1 MKDGKI
7 FYKGQYIT
15 PDNAELVI
23 NQISER
29 LDDFETLL
37 KNETRR
43 AYEKGL
49 AKGVDMAEAYYDKL
63 VNERLKD
70 EMQERDGD
78 G

>member
-15 PDNAELVI
+15 PDNAELII
-23 NQISER
+23 NQLSDR
-29 LDDFETLL
+29 LDNFEIGL

-49 AKGVDMAEAYYDKL
+49 AKGVEIAEAYYDKL
-63 VNERLKD
+63 LNERLND
-70 EMQERDGD
+70 EMQERDGE
-78 G
+78 